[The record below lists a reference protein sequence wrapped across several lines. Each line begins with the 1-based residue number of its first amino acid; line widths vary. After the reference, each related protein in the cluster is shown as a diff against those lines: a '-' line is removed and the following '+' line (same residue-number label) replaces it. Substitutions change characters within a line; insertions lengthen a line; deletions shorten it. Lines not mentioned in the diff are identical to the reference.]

1 MSAHRQPGTR
11 ITNLLASTVA
21 PLPRSSNLLYAPP
34 PGHPGAPF
42 GSLARASLRS
52 PSLPRRGDWI
62 TPHGSEGTVSSPE
75 NLLFN
80 NCYLHYITH
89 LVSKIAAILNKDA
102 DATKYAAD
110 ADRIAAAVNK
120 A

>member
-1 MSAHRQPGTR
+1 
-11 ITNLLASTVA
+11 
-21 PLPRSSNLLYAPP
+21 
-34 PGHPGAPF
+34 
-42 GSLARASLRS
+42 
-52 PSLPRRGDWI
+52 
-62 TPHGSEGTVSSPE
+62 VSSPE